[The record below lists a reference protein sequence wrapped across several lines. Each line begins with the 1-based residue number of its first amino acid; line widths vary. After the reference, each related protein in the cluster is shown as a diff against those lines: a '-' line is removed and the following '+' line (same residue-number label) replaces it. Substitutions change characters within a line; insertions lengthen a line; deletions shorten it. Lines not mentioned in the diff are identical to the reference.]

1 MLIAHVM
8 FQVAATDR
16 AAALQTLLDECD
28 AVRRMQGC
36 IAFIPFVDP
45 TDDTRLGV
53 LHEWDSAEAFAGY
66 TTSDAFAKVGQTL
79 RPIMTAPPVSKRFDA
94 SLIEALN

>member
-8 FQVAATDR
+8 FHVAATDR

-28 AVRRMQGC
+28 AVRAMAGC

-45 TDDTRLGV
+45 TNDTELGV
-53 LHEWDSAEAFAGY
+53 LHEWDSAEAFADY
-66 TTSDAFAKVGQTL
+66 TASEEFAKVGQAL

>member
-45 TDDTRLGV
+45 TGDTGLGV
-53 LHEWDSAEAFAGY
+53 LHEWDSAEAFAAY
-66 TTSDAFAKVGQTL
+66 TSSVEFTAVGQAL
-79 RPIMTAPPVSKRFDA
+79 RPIMIGPPVSKRFDA